1 MPHGQ
6 PRQRVKLMGAFYD
19 APLMVQR
26 PQARALRRPPGSRLS
41 RGHWLSQL
49 DVIVAR
55 ADRSGRKGLGGT
67 MNEVTS
73 PTARIGWYDAV
84 SQADER
90 WFEGLKII
98 LGERCFERTGLLPAL
113 LIGREPLKS

>member
-1 MPHGQ
+1 MTQVDGGPN
-6 PRQRVKLMGAFYD
+6 QRRGCRTASRGSGVKLMGAFND

-26 PQARALRRPPGSRLS
+26 PQAGALRRPPGSRLS

-67 MNEVTS
+67 MNEVTF

-90 WFEGLKII
+90 WFKVGHRL
-98 LGERCFERTGLLPAL
+98 R
-113 LIGREPLKS
+113 

>member
-6 PRQRVKLMGAFYD
+6 PKQRVKLMGAFND

-73 PTARIGWYDAV
+73 PTVEHLEARIGWYDAV

-98 LGERCFERTGLLPAL
+98 
-113 LIGREPLKS
+113 